1 MSQTYYAILTAVGE
15 AKIAN
20 AASLGTPLQISRM
33 AVGDGNGSLPVP
45 MRTQTALVRET
56 YRANL
61 NTLQPDPANNS
72 QIIAEMVIP
81 ETVGGWW
88 IRELGLYDA
97 SGSLVAVA
105 NCPPSY
111 KPLMAEGSG
120 RTQVLRMVLVV
131 ASTTAIELKIDPSV
145 VLATR
150 AYVDDAVTL
159 HQGAADPHPQ
169 YTTEAEVNALIAAV
183 VKGSPFRKNVLI
195 NGNFDIWQRQ
205 TSFPISV
212 AGSNVV
218 ADRWLANI
226 GVTGNTSTITRQS
239 FTPGQGVVPNEPT
252 HWLRYTLSAYVSGAA
267 SLEQRIE
274 SVRTLAGKKVTVSFW
289 AKADSAR
296 VLTVSLTQMFG
307 TGGTPSGDVPTPM
320 KSVSLTTSWQQF
332 TATVTLPSIA
342 GKTFGSNGNDCLQ
355 LLFVLPGAP
364 CTIDL
369 AQVQLEASPVATDFE
384 LLPAQQVLALCQRYY
399 EKSYEV
405 ATLPGAATNQ
415 GAVYLSLGSG
425 TVERLQLPFKVPKRA
440 TPTVV
445 AYSPSGTVAK
455 LQASGTDQPCGLE
468 RISINSAQAVNQGT
482 LYKDF
487 AVHFTADAEL

>member
-1 MSQTYYAILTAVGE
+1 MSQTYYAILTAAGE
-15 AKIAN
+15 AKLAS
-20 AASLGTPLQISRM
+20 AAALNQPLQISDM
-33 AVGDGNGSLPVP
+33 AVGDGNGALPTP
-45 MRTQTALVRET
+45 SRLQQALVRET
-56 YRANL
+56 YRAPL
-61 NTLQPDPANNS
+61 NTLQVDPANAS
-72 QIIAEMVIP
+72 QVIAELVIP

-97 SGSLVAVA
+97 AGTLVAVA

-111 KPLMAEGSG
+111 KPQLAEGSG

-131 ASTTAIELKIDPSV
+131 SSASSVELKIDPAT

-150 AYVDDAVTL
+150 AYVEQLVSAL
-159 HQGAADPHPQ
+159 GSGHGAAANGS
-169 YTTEAEVNALIAAV
+169 TFRNAV
-183 VKGSPFRKNVLI
+183 I
-195 NGNFDIWQRQ
+195 NGNFDIWQRS
-205 TSFPISV
+205 TTFPMV
-212 AGSNVV
+212 AAGSHVT

-226 GVTGNTSTITRQS
+226 GTTGNTSTVTRQG
-239 FTPGQGVVPNEPT
+239 FPPGQGVVPHEPA
-252 HWLRYTLSAYVSGAA
+252 HWLRYTVQAFVAGTP

-274 SVRTLAGKKVTVSFW
+274 SARTFAGRQVTVSFW

-307 TGGTPSGDVPTPM
+307 TGGQPSGDVATPL
-320 KSVSLTTSWQQF
+320 KACELSTRWQRF
-332 TATVTLPSIA
+332 TATATLPPIS
-342 GKTFGSNGNDCLQ
+342 GKAFGTHGNDCLQ
-355 LLFVLPGAP
+355 LLFLLPGAP

-369 AQVQLEASPVATDFE
+369 AQVQIEAGPTAGDFE

-405 ATLPGAATNQ
+405 DTLPGTATNQ

-440 TPTVV
+440 SPTVV
-445 AYSPSGTVAK
+445 VYSPTGTAAK
-455 LQASGTDQPCGLE
+455 LQASNTDQPCALE
-468 RISINSAQAVNQGT
+468 RISTNSAQAVNQGT